1 VDSESKT
8 LRLLVIMMNLIE
20 VRARAAKT
28 LAAALNPKTFRSL
41 EPWEPFTGWRAKHG
55 SYGILLRTHVGVN
68 PFGPE
73 LSVESGLHGL
83 ETGQPYERRKRL
95 IRLA

>member
-1 VDSESKT
+1 
-8 LRLLVIMMNLIE
+8 MMDLIE

-28 LAAALNPKTFRSL
+28 LAAAT
-41 EPWEPFTGWRAKHG
+41 PFTGWRANHG
-55 SYGILLRTHVGVN
+55 SYGILLRSHVGVN

-73 LSVESGLHGL
+73 LSVDSGLHGL
-83 ETGQPYERRKRL
+83 ETGQPYEQRLRR

>member
-28 LAAALNPKTFRSL
+28 LAAAFDPTL
-41 EPWEPFTGWRAKHG
+41 
-55 SYGILLRTHVGVN
+55 
-68 PFGPE
+68 
-73 LSVESGLHGL
+73 
-83 ETGQPYERRKRL
+83 
-95 IRLA
+95 